1 MENELKKLSAYEKE
15 LLLKAPVLLSILAS
29 STDHK
34 VDRKEKKEAIELSH
48 LRTFT
53 SPPMLQDFYKEVEL
67 GFKTNLEELL
77 LKYEP
82 FDEAKQGLIKLE
94 IKNIYT
100 ILQKLDHDFAN
111 DLKMSLESYGKHV
124 ANVHVKFTDFFDFN
138 NFTTFN

>member
-77 LKYEP
+77 LS
-82 FDEAKQGLIKLE
+82 LIH
-94 IKNIYT
+94 I
-100 ILQKLDHDFAN
+100 
-111 DLKMSLESYGKHV
+111 
-124 ANVHVKFTDFFDFN
+124 
-138 NFTTFN
+138 